1 MTFKKL
7 KSKIIEDE
15 REFIIEMYEDV
26 KEDPKEA
33 IHDMVSEIECSQTP
47 SELINYY
54 TSRGFKEAEAYETL
68 LSYLIKK

>member
-33 IHDMVSEIECSQTP
+33 IHDMVSEIECS
-47 SELINYY
+47 
-54 TSRGFKEAEAYETL
+54 
-68 LSYLIKK
+68 